1 MEPKQYSVKGQIVNL
16 AAIGISNLT
25 VQAFDAGLIGKD
37 DYLGLAITDANGNF
51 EINYS
56 SEYFIQRFSTLSF
69 NKTPDIYFKIY
80 KDGKLLKNTVF
91 KKLKNF
97 NYLQKPVN
105 IILNLGPDPKASHI
119 IKNKRHDIKK
129 SGGSRFFE

>member
-1 MEPKQYSVKGQIVNL
+1 M
-16 AAIGISNLT
+16 GISNLT
-25 VQAFDAGLIGKD
+25 VHAFDAGLIGKD
-37 DYLGLAITDANGNF
+37 DYMGLAITDVNGYF

-56 SEYFIQRFSTLSF
+56 NEYFIQRFSIL
-69 NKTPDIYFKIY
+69 NYDKKPDIYFKIY

-105 IILNLGPDPKASHI
+105 IVLNI
-119 IKNKRHDIKK
+119 N
-129 SGGSRFFE
+129 